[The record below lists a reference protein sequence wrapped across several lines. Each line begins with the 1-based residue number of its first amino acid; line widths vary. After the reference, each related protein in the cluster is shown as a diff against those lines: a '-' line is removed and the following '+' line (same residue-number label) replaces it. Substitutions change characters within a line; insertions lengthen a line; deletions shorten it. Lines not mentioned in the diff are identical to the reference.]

1 MAFSIFLQVSGLT
14 TVELNVNMHCE
25 ACAAQ
30 LKRKILKMRGRYCLS
45 SLRFRISLVIPYYF
59 LIYDYDLPFANCIK
73 Q

>member
-30 LKRKILKMRGRYCLS
+30 LKRKILKMRGRYYLN